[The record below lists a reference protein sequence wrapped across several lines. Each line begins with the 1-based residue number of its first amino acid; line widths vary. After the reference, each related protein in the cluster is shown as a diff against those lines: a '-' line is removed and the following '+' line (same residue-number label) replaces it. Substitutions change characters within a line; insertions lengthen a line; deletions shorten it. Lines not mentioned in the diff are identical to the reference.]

1 MSRFLFLPL
10 SLSLNFLLDSTL
22 AFSSPRDLP
31 SHEEKK
37 ISLSPTFLGKFVEH
51 QHEVSNS
58 KCVKKKKKATIQV
71 SGRLGV
77 ANPHKIV
84 LTQFNYDGLGPAAF
98 FLAGK
103 YFQIEI

>member
-1 MSRFLFLPL
+1 MC
-10 SLSLNFLLDSTL
+10 
-22 AFSSPRDLP
+22 
-31 SHEEKK
+31 KK
-37 ISLSPTFLGKFVEH
+37 KE
-51 QHEVSNS
+51 
-58 KCVKKKKKATIQV
+58 KKKKKTTIQV

>member
-22 AFSSPRDLP
+22 AFSSPRNLP

-37 ISLSPTFLGKFVEH
+37 ISLTFLGTFVEH
-51 QHEVSNS
+51 QHEVS
-58 KCVKKKKKATIQV
+58 KCVKKKEKKTTIQV

-98 FLAGK
+98 FLAGSSTSR
-103 YFQIEI
+103 